1 LAAFKAAIVDT
12 KVAQHLSAT
21 SFKVVCKECNYQLV
35 LGENFE
41 NVGKDFTIDSYCPN
55 CGARVSKEV
64 PAVFTPLGYSIR
76 ENGGYGIFYGYEI
89 NQEALAEYQAYLEA
103 NNKSATFGVLI
114 ANAANFGTN
123 SFISSDGTLGTTS
136 GIKVDMSLDCKI
148 VNCYINGFTKNK
160 VDLSL
165 VMAIYTIED
174 GIVTY
179 VQKDGTYAGEVTQG
193 GVTLNVVT
201 FRKIAE
207 LVGRTDIDIIVPIEP
222 KDEQE

>member
-1 LAAFKAAIVDT
+1 MSLR
-12 KVAQHLSAT
+12 
-21 SFKVVCKECNYQLV
+21 Y
-35 LGENFE
+35 GENPHQ
-41 NVGKDFTIDSYCPN
+41 K
-55 CGARVSKEV
+55 GA
-64 PAVFTPLGYSIR
+64 
-76 ENGGYGIFYGYEI
+76 FYGNFNDMLEQIHGKEI
-89 NQEALAEYQAYLEA
+89 SYNNLLDINAAVELINDFAGETTFAILKHNNACGLASRPTLAEAWDAALAGDPV
-103 NNKSATFGVLI
+103 SAFGGVLI

-136 GIKVDMSLDCKI
+136 GIKIDMPLDYSV